1 MANITPRKNKDGV
14 ITSYTIRVY
23 HGYDKDGKRLKPYT
37 MSYKP
42 APNMTARQIEKELNR
57 QAVQFEGQCRNGMTG
72 AAGKLRLSDISEQ
85 YFEAMK
91 GKLSPTT
98 YSNYR
103 SIADTAILPALGH
116 HKVSELK
123 PVHVQEF
130 VKMLS
135 AAPMLKANGQPYED
149 GRTASPATVKRKLA
163 VLQSMLTFAYKL
175 GYISSNP
182 ADTRRLTL
190 PKQIQPEI
198 QIFTKQEAAYIL
210 NCLKDEPLQF
220 QTIVQLAIFTGARQG
235 ELVGLKFSDVDFFNN
250 KLTISRSAY
259 KLKGEQVS
267 TKAPKSDKERTVALN
282 SSCIGL
288 LKELIKQHAE
298 EAQRLGSQWQG
309 GNWIFTRWNGEMMYP
324 KTPSKQFAKFLERH
338 NIEHRKF
345 HSLRHTSAT
354 LLLYNGT
361 DLKTVQERLGHAD
374 LTTTNK
380 YLHLVEQADVEAV
393 NSLET
398 LLTVSKN
405 TKSG

>member
-23 HGYDKDGKRLKPYT
+23 HGYDGAGKRLKPYT

-42 APNMTARQIEKELNR
+42 APGMTARQIEKELNR
-57 QAVQFEGQCRNGMTG
+57 QAVQFEEQCKNGMTG
-72 AAGKLRLSDISEQ
+72 AAGNLRLSDISEQ

-98 YSNYR
+98 YSYYR
-103 SIADTAILPALGH
+103 SIANTVILPALGH
-116 HKVSELK
+116 HKIAELK

-135 AAPMLKANGQPYED
+135 TVPILNSSGKPYPD

-163 VLQSMLTFAYKL
+163 VLQSMLTFSYKL

-190 PKQIQPEI
+190 PKHIQPEI

-220 QTIVQLAIFTGARQG
+220 QTLVQLAIFTGARQG
-235 ELVGLKFSDVDFFNN
+235 ELVGLKFSDIDFFNN
-250 KLTISRSAY
+250 NLTISRSAY
-259 KLKGEQVS
+259 KLKGEQVK

-282 SSCIGL
+282 SSCIEL
-288 LKELIKQHAE
+288 LKELRKQHIR
-298 EAQRLGSQWQG
+298 EAQQLGSQWQG
-309 GNWIFTRWNGEMMYP
+309 KNWVFTSWDGSMMYP
-324 KTPSKQFAKFLERH
+324 KTPSKQFAKFLKRH

-361 DLKTVQERLGHAD
+361 DLKTVQGRLGHAD

-380 YLHLVEQADVEAV
+380 YLHLVEQADIEAV
-393 NSLET
+393 NSLEN
-398 LLTVSKN
+398 LLTIPKSA
-405 TKSG
+405 KSG

>member
-23 HGYDKDGKRLKPYT
+23 HGYDGAGKRLKPYT

-57 QAVQFEGQCRNGMTG
+57 QAVQFEEQCKNGMTG
-72 AAGKLRLSDISEQ
+72 TAGNLRLSDFAGQ
-85 YFEAMK
+85 YLDAMS
-91 GKLSPTT
+91 GKLSPVVYNSYKKIIENTV
-98 YSNYR
+98 
-103 SIADTAILPALGH
+103 LPALGH
-116 HKVSELK
+116 HKIAEIH

-130 VKMLS
+130 VKILS
-135 AAPMLKANGQPYED
+135 AAPMRKRDGSLYED
-149 GRTASPATVKRKLA
+149 GRTVSTSTVKRKLA
-163 VLQSMLTFAYKL
+163 VLQSMLTFAVKL
-175 GYISSNP
+175 GYIPSNP

-198 QIFTKQEAAYIL
+198 QIFTKQEAAQIL
-210 NCLKDEPLQF
+210 NCLQNEPLQF
-220 QTIVQLAIFTGARQG
+220 QALVQLAIFTGARQG

-259 KLKGEQVS
+259 KLKGEQVR
-267 TKAPKSDKERTVALN
+267 TKAPKSNKVRTVALN
-282 SSCIGL
+282 SSCVGL
-288 LKELIKQHAE
+288 LKDLMKQHTE
-298 EAQRLGSQWQG
+298 EAKRLGSQWRG
-309 GNWIFTRWNGEMMYP
+309 ENWVFTQWNGEIMHP
-324 KTPSKQFAKFLERH
+324 QTPSRQFDKFLKRN

-374 LTTTNK
+374 FTTTNK

-398 LLTVSKN
+398 LLTVSSN
-405 TKSG
+405 AKSG